1 MRDDGCLPTPPKT
14 RSISISSDER
24 GGWSSDRPR
33 RDGAPARPPDVS
45 VRCRVLSPSERLRYS
60 PGSLLVIVCT
70 SPSERER
77 FAQRLVENRA
87 ALLSLHKVRG
97 LLAGR
102 VPEEEIE
109 ARGTELLN
117 AALQKRLEAN
127 EDVVVC
133 AEGLGADERERYV
146 RLAASHKR
154 PRHLILVEAGREQ
167 VDEEQRAPLNDLR
180 RRLDAGELGAEGF
193 QTALRLGGKSV
204 SELKRIV
211 FRSLSREE

>member
-1 MRDDGCLPTPPKT
+1 
-14 RSISISSDER
+14 
-24 GGWSSDRPR
+24 
-33 RDGAPARPPDVS
+33 
-45 VRCRVLSPSERLRYS
+45 VRCRVLSPSDQLRYS
-60 PGSLLVIVCT
+60 PGSLLVIVCA
-70 SPSERER
+70 SSSERER

-87 ALLSLHKVRG
+87 SLLSLDKVRG

-102 VPEEEIE
+102 VPEQEIE
-109 ARGTELLN
+109 ARGAELLG

-133 AEGLGADERERYV
+133 ADGLGADERERYV
-146 RLAASHKR
+146 RLAARHKR
-154 PRHLILVEAGREQ
+154 PRHLILVEAGRDQ

-211 FRSLSREE
+211 FRSLSRDE